1 MKWLKNYFKNPFK
14 EILKEYLLIIDIWL
28 NEFPENK
35 VNNLSIIEK
44 SFMSLIIF
52 IRSLSLVHIKDIF
65 KKGKIRSE
73 ISEFYVLGRLFFMFY
88 ILFSSLINNLHIY
101 ILVIYFL
108 IDGLNYRLCIFFVD
122 RYKKDWGLRSI
133 NRTIILLML
142 NYFEIIIGFSIF
154 YYLTKSIVYSDTL
167 KIITSPIQSLYFSA
181 ITITTLGYG
190 DMTPISS
197 IGRILV
203 ILELGLGFIL
213 TIIIIGL
220 VLTGV
225 RYVKEINKY

>member
-1 MKWLKNYFKNPFK
+1 MKMLKNYFKNPFK
-14 EILKEYLLIIDIWL
+14 EILEEYLLIIDIWS
-28 NEFPENK
+28 NKFPENK